1 MNLDQITELTAQDMA
16 AVNAT
21 ILEQLN
27 SDVTLI
33 NQLGYYIIS
42 GGGKRIR
49 PMIAVLAARALGY
62 EGNKHV
68 TVAALIEFIHT
79 ATLLHDDVVDES
91 DMRRGKATA
100 NAAFGNAASV
110 LVGDF
115 IYTRAFQMMTSL
127 ESLRV
132 LALMSEAVNVI
143 AEGEVLQLMNVHD
156 PDISEESYMRVIYS
170 KTARLFEAAAQSSA
184 ILSGASAEQE
194 QALQD
199 YGRYLGTAF
208 QLIDDL
214 LDYSADGST
223 LGKNTG
229 DDLNEGKPTLPL
241 LHAMHNGDDAHR
253 DMIRGAIEQGN
264 GRHLLEPV
272 LQAMQQCGSLEYTRK
287 RAEEEADKAIAA
299 LQVLPA
305 SEHRTALEGLAHL
318 AVQRDF

>member
-1 MNLDQITELTAQDMA
+1 MNLESIIKLTADDMA
-16 AVNAT
+16 AVNET
-21 ILEQLN
+21 ILSQLN

-49 PMIAVLAARALGY
+49 PIIAILASRALGY
-62 EGNKHV
+62 QGDKHI

-100 NAAFGNAASV
+100 NAMFGNAASV

-115 IYTRAFQMMTSL
+115 IYTRSFQMMTALNSM
-127 ESLRV
+127 RV
-132 LALMSEAVNVI
+132 LKLMSEATNVI
-143 AEGEVLQLMNVHD
+143 AEGEVLQLMNCND
-156 PDISEESYMRVIYS
+156 PNISEDDYMRVIYS
-170 KTARLFEAAAQSSA
+170 KTARLFEVAAHSSA
-184 ILSGASAEQE
+184 ILSNATPEQE
-194 QALQD
+194 MALQN

-214 LDYSADGST
+214 LDYNADSDT

-241 LHAMHNGDDAHR
+241 LHAMNHGTPEQSAL
-253 DMIRGAIEQGN
+253 IREAIEKGN
-264 GRHLLEPV
+264 GRHLLETV
-272 LQAMQQCGSLEYTRK
+272 LTTMKQCGSLEYTRK

-299 LQVLPA
+299 LQ
-305 SEHRTALEGLAHL
+305 ALENSPYKQALVGLAHI
-318 AVQRDF
+318 AVQRLS

>member
-1 MNLDQITELTAQDMA
+1 MNLEQIIELTAQDMA
-16 AVNAT
+16 AVNTT

-33 NQLGYYIIS
+33 NQLGYYIINS
-42 GGGKRIR
+42 GGKRIR
-49 PMIAVLAARALGY
+49 PMIAVLAARALHYRGD
-62 EGNKHV
+62 KH
-68 TVAALIEFIHT
+68 TAVAALIEFIHT

-127 ESLRV
+127 GSLRV

-143 AEGEVLQLMNVHD
+143 AEGEVLQLMNVND
-156 PDISEESYMRVIYS
+156 PDITEESYMRVIYS

-184 ILSGASAEQE
+184 ILSDASPAEE
-194 QALQD
+194 KALQD
-199 YGRYLGTAF
+199 YGCYLGTAF

-214 LDYSADGST
+214 LDYSADGTT

-241 LHAMHNGDDAHR
+241 LHAMRHGNAEQAA
-253 DMIRGAIEQGN
+253 MIRGAIEQGN

-272 LQAMQQCGSLEYTRK
+272 LAAMQECGSLLYTRQ
-287 RAEEEADKAIAA
+287 RAEEEADKAITA
-299 LQVLPA
+299 LQVLPD
-305 SEHRTALEGLAHL
+305 SPYRQALEGLAHL
-318 AVQRDF
+318 SVQRDF

>member
-1 MNLDQITELTAQDMA
+1 MNLEQITTLTAQDMA
-16 AVNAT
+16 AVNNV

-27 SDVTLI
+27 SDVVLI
-33 NQLGYYIIS
+33 NQLGHYIIS

-49 PMIAVLAARALGY
+49 PMIAVLAARALDYNGD
-62 EGNKHV
+62 KHV

-143 AEGEVLQLMNVHD
+143 AEGEVLQLMNCND
-156 PDISEESYMRVIYS
+156 PDITEESYMRVIYS
-170 KTARLFEAAAQSSA
+170 KTARLFEAAAQSSS
-184 ILSGASAEQE
+184 ILANATSEQE
-194 QALQD
+194 KALQD

-214 LDYSADGST
+214 LDYSADGKT

-241 LHAMHNGDDAHR
+241 LHAMRHGNAEQSSL
-253 DMIRGAIEQGN
+253 IRKAIEEGN

-272 LQAMQQCGSLEYTRK
+272 LNAMQQCGSLDYTRQ
-287 RAEEEADKAIAA
+287 RAEEEADKAINA
-299 LQVLPA
+299 LQQLPETPYRA
-305 SEHRTALEGLAHL
+305 ALEGLAHL